1 MEIPHDS
8 LDMGEMVTVHQALSS
23 AWILRA
29 WFTPEPLGLANGKT
43 LGKVILMVITNYRSL
58 SMTIIN
64 D

>member
-29 WFTPEPLGLANGKT
+29 WFTPEPLGWESDEKKYIKNPRLPSWG
-43 LGKVILMVITNYRSL
+43 G
-58 SMTIIN
+58 
-64 D
+64 

>member
-29 WFTPEPLGLANGKT
+29 WFTPEPLGLANGW
-43 LGKVILMVITNYRSL
+43 SWQ
-58 SMTIIN
+58 SHIN
-64 D
+64 GHYQL